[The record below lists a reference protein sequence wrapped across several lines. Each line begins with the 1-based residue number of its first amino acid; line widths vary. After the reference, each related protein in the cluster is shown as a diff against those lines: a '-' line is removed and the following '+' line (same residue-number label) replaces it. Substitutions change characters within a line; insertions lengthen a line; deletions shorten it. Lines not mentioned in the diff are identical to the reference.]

1 MNEMSAQSRIIDSIS
16 TIITEYT
23 RDFDE
28 VQYILK
34 KVKQKCIDD
43 VFQAANK
50 ETNSE

>member
-1 MNEMSAQSRIIDSIS
+1 MGAQSRIIDSVS

-34 KVKQKCIDD
+34 MVKQKCMDD
-43 VFQAANK
+43 MFQAVNEEANR
-50 ETNSE
+50 